1 MNGKVPHYSEYLIW
15 KEDISMKKKTKPKK
29 GEEQVERLPLT
40 LGDVAPGEGFTRLS
54 IPAREGRHT
63 GGPFLSPDGSE
74 VWKPLDGRP
83 YPNAGYRVATQ
94 EDVVLE
100 LMAGTIGFPRNW
112 RVQQA
117 YGRRFL
123 VRKLARVIP
132 ETFEVVC
139 VTKAHVLQIEQAL
152 RLLNAKY
159 WTIGDLLKV
168 AIDPETQEP
177 FVLDLSIAYPMGSP
191 TASPPYKA
199 DDSWVFERW
208 AKEVV
213 GHSQIVKL
221 RGDARHVVHQIRW
234 VREHGHRHW
243 WVYGSSDDVMDE
255 RWPGTA
261 IPNAIYVPADKQ
273 GTGMYSWVVVPA
285 QLSNA
290 LVSYYHLVWG
300 WAPIVYEAEVYTY
313 PGETSL

>member
-1 MNGKVPHYSEYLIW
+1 
-15 KEDISMKKKTKPKK
+15 MKKKTKPEKD
-29 GEEQVERLPLT
+29 EEQIERLPLA
-40 LGDVAPGEGFTRLS
+40 LGDVAPGEGFTRMI
-54 IPAREGRHT
+54 IPAAEGRHT
-63 GGPFLSPDGSE
+63 GGPFLSPDGTQ

-100 LMAGTIGFPRNW
+100 LMAGIIGFPRNW

-117 YGRRFL
+117 HGRRFL
-123 VRKLARVIP
+123 VRRLARVIP
-132 ETFEVVC
+132 ETFEVAR
-139 VTKAHVLQIEQAL
+139 VTTAHVLQIEQAL

-159 WTIGDLLKV
+159 WTIGDPLKV

-177 FVLDLSIAYPMGSP
+177 FVLDLSIAHKMGSP

-208 AKEVV
+208 ASEVV

-234 VREHGHRHW
+234 VREHGRRHW
-243 WVYGSSDDVMDE
+243 WVYGSPRCAMDE
-255 RWPGTA
+255 QWPGTA
-261 IPNAIYVPADKQ
+261 LPDAIYVPADEQ
-273 GTGMYSWVVVPA
+273 VTGMRSWVVVPT
-285 QLSNA
+285 QISDA
-290 LVSYYHLVWG
+290 LVSHYHLVWG
-300 WAPIVYEAEVYTY
+300 WAPIVYKAEVDTY
-313 PGETSL
+313 PGGTAL